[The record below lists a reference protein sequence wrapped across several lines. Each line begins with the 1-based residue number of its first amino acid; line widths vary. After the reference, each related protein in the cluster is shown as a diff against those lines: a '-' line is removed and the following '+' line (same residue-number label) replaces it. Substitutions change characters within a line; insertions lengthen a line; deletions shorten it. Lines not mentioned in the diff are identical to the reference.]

1 MEVAGSMDSQ
11 MATHTSFCNPLWP
24 LLISIPPPLL
34 TLDSSLNGM
43 PLIPGCISLTNM
55 DSVNTQIQ
63 FRHRPQLFLHPY
75 APSWTGSFPPSSAL
89 GFSRTA
95 TPAHGSL
102 LAVSLRGMV
111 WNGVTKVGSV
121 ELKKQAL
128 WVSHGL
134 RRIFWMSENIDSS
147 SNFRASDPDTARIF
161 PSASVWRE
169 EIAIFDF
176 SLLWD

>member
-1 MEVAGSMDSQ
+1 MEVTGSMDRQ
-11 MATHTSFCNPLWP
+11 MATHTSFCNPLGP

-43 PLIPGCISLTNM
+43 PLIPGCISLTNT
-55 DSVNTQIQ
+55 DSVNTQTR
-63 FRHRPQLFLHPY
+63 FRHRLQLFLHLY

-89 GFSRTA
+89 GFPRTA
-95 TPAHGSL
+95 TPAHGAL
-102 LAVSLRGMV
+102 PAVSPRGMA
-111 WNGVTKVGSV
+111 WSGVTKVGSV
-121 ELKKQAL
+121 ELKKQAP
-128 WVSHGL
+128 WVSHGP
-134 RRIFWMSENIDSS
+134 RRLSWTSENIDSS

-169 EIAIFDF
+169 ETSIFDF